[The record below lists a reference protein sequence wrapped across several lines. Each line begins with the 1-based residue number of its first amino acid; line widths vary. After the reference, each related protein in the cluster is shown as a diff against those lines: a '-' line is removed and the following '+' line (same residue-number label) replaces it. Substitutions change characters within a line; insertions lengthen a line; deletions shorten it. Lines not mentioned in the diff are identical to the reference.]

1 MSDDTLKTRIK
12 VLETRIKVLETRIKD
27 LETEIM
33 KKDTEI
39 HNLLDKIEDL
49 EETIMRLE
57 ALIPEEDSKKKSKKK
72 QAEDSKMAIE
82 LDAKDKQIRTLKNSM
97 GFLRKEKVQL
107 QQKLERIKS
116 RSKESKVIRVEDL
129 RSKPPLN
136 ALVKDLQEKINKQ
149 QSSIKKLR
157 AYKVASE
164 DFDEKLKKKE
174 EEIQGLKSEIF
185 ELNQKIKD
193 FSTASDDNKGD
204 SIAKKL
210 IEDLQQQL
218 NKSKRKISE
227 LKQKHEKAVK
237 RSKKEKKELTKV
249 QDFKKEINELND
261 LLGIKDKDI
270 EELKKDLI
278 SLQKN
283 EIAASFEQNDTTSS
297 EMIKRLKED
306 LQNKLNRAKLQIKSL
321 QEQIKKDQMTKSPE
335 PSENRNELEGK
346 LKMQREMA
354 IFLQK
359 QLETKEGEIETI
371 KNEAVQ
377 IKRKYR
383 LLENDVKVKDQK
395 INEIQRQLD
404 SFNFQTRVQPK
415 KEDPDLALRVRE
427 LKNKLNNLEKL
438 NSEQRLE
445 LSQLRKQI

>member
-1 MSDDTLKTRIK
+1 MSEDALKARIK
-12 VLETRIKVLETRIKD
+12 VLEADHR
-27 LETEIM
+27 
-33 KKDTEI
+33 KKEGEI
-39 HNLLDKIEDL
+39 HNFLDKIEEL
-49 EETIMRLE
+49 EDTVLRLE

-82 LDAKDKQIRTLKNSM
+82 LDAKDKQIRDLKNSM

-149 QSSIKKLR
+149 QSLIKKLR
-157 AYKVASE
+157 ANKVDSE
-164 DFDEKLKKKE
+164 DFDEKIKKKE

-193 FSTASDDNKGD
+193 FSTASDDNKGG

-218 NKSKRKISE
+218 NKSKKQIVE
-227 LKQKHEKAVK
+227 LKQKLEKAGK
-237 RSKKEKKELTKV
+237 RSKKENKELTKV
-249 QDFKKEINELND
+249 QDFKKEIDVLNELLKTKN
-261 LLGIKDKDI
+261 KEI

-283 EIAASFEQNDTTSS
+283 EIAASFEQNDATSS

-306 LQNKLNRAKLQIKSL
+306 LQKKLNRAKLQIKSL
-321 QEQIKKDQMTKSPE
+321 QEQIKKEQMARSPE
-335 PSENRNELEGK
+335 PSGSQSELEGK

-383 LLENDVKVKDQK
+383 LLENDLRVKDQK
-395 INEIQRQLD
+395 INDLQRQLD

-415 KEDPDLALRVRE
+415 KEDPNLALRVRE

-438 NSEQRLE
+438 NSEQKLE
-445 LSQLRKQI
+445 ISQLRK

>member
-1 MSDDTLKTRIK
+1 
-12 VLETRIKVLETRIKD
+12 
-27 LETEIM
+27 
-33 KKDTEI
+33 
-39 HNLLDKIEDL
+39 
-49 EETIMRLE
+49 
-57 ALIPEEDSKKKSKKK
+57 
-72 QAEDSKMAIE
+72 
-82 LDAKDKQIRTLKNSM
+82 
-97 GFLRKEKVQL
+97 
-107 QQKLERIKS
+107 
-116 RSKESKVIRVEDL
+116 
-129 RSKPPLN
+129 
-136 ALVKDLQEKINKQ
+136 
-149 QSSIKKLR
+149 
-157 AYKVASE
+157 
-164 DFDEKLKKKE
+164 
-174 EEIQGLKSEIF
+174 
-185 ELNQKIKD
+185 
-193 FSTASDDNKGD
+193 
-204 SIAKKL
+204 
-210 IEDLQQQL
+210 
-218 NKSKRKISE
+218 
-227 LKQKHEKAVK
+227 
-237 RSKKEKKELTKV
+237 
-249 QDFKKEINELND
+249 
-261 LLGIKDKDI
+261 
-270 EELKKDLI
+270 
-278 SLQKN
+278 
-283 EIAASFEQNDTTSS
+283 
-297 EMIKRLKED
+297 MIKRLKED

>member
-1 MSDDTLKTRIK
+1 
-12 VLETRIKVLETRIKD
+12 
-27 LETEIM
+27 
-33 KKDTEI
+33 
-39 HNLLDKIEDL
+39 
-49 EETIMRLE
+49 
-57 ALIPEEDSKKKSKKK
+57 
-72 QAEDSKMAIE
+72 
-82 LDAKDKQIRTLKNSM
+82 
-97 GFLRKEKVQL
+97 
-107 QQKLERIKS
+107 
-116 RSKESKVIRVEDL
+116 
-129 RSKPPLN
+129 
-136 ALVKDLQEKINKQ
+136 
-149 QSSIKKLR
+149 
-157 AYKVASE
+157 
-164 DFDEKLKKKE
+164 
-174 EEIQGLKSEIF
+174 
-185 ELNQKIKD
+185 D

-237 RSKKEKKELTKV
+237 RSKKENKELTKV
-249 QDFKKEINELND
+249 QDFKKEINKLND

-383 LLENDVKVKDQK
+383 LLENDVKVK
-395 INEIQRQLD
+395 R
-404 SFNFQTRVQPK
+404 
-415 KEDPDLALRVRE
+415 AL
-427 LKNKLNNLEKL
+427 K
-438 NSEQRLE
+438 QRLTLGKE
-445 LSQLRKQI
+445 SSL